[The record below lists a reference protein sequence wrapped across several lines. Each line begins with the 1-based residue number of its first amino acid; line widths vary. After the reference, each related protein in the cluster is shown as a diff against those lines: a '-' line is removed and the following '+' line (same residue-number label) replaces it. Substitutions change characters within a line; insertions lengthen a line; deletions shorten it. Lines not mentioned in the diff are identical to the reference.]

1 MASSNNGG
9 GCGLLLAL
17 FGLGLFLAYWPLF
30 LAAGFLVISVVAL
43 AGLAG
48 AWGNSQQRRRL
59 QGVAEAAGRRFAG
72 DICRIGERHALLEA
86 ILPEPFG
93 APVSTGPPRLTLQLQ
108 ILEEQSPEGGAG
120 PLQLAV
126 RQERRGLPI
135 PPAEMGSLASM
146 SAFAR
151 FLERQGIVM
160 INDLAVEA
168 KATRAALQCAR
179 ERQWA
184 QTSQQTLQ
192 QLIASTRSTLAKA
205 RGNELLEPSIPQLQQ
220 ALRAFE
226 EEWSKLQQHE
236 RQSNA
241 MLRKLH
247 DFLSVPEAI
256 RPILNFDLDSL
267 FDPSRL
273 KDLEASFEEVVQL
286 NEAYRTLSR
295 DRII

>member
-1 MASSNNGG
+1 MASSNDGC

-30 LAAGFLVISVVAL
+30 LAAALLVISVLAL

-48 AWGNSQQRRRL
+48 AWGNSRQRLRL
-59 QGVAEAAGRRFAG
+59 QGVADAAQRRFAG
-72 DICRIGERHALLEA
+72 DICRLGERHALLEA
-86 ILPEPFG
+86 IVPEPFG
-93 APVSTGPPRLTLQLQ
+93 APASTGPPRLTLQLQ
-108 ILEEQSPEGGAG
+108 ILEEQSPEGGD
-120 PLQLAV
+120 LQQLEV

-135 PPAEMGSLASM
+135 PPAEMGALASM

-160 INDLAVEA
+160 VNDLAVEA

-179 ERQWA
+179 ERHWA

-192 QLIASTRSTLAKA
+192 QLITSTRSTLAKA

-226 EEWSKLQQHE
+226 EERSKLQQHAQ
-236 RQSNA
+236 QSDA

-247 DFLSVPEAI
+247 DFLSVPDSI

-286 NEAYRTLSR
+286 NEAYHALSR